1 MLIRSA
7 SYFLDSFPG
16 KEFNS
21 RTMKSTLTLEL
32 YGEKYVLE
40 SEDGETILDTALRN
54 NIDAP
59 YACMSGTC
67 NSCQAK
73 LLEGQVE
80 MPDAEA
86 LSEDEI
92 ADGEILTCC
101 ARPTTP
107 IIQIKYPE

>member
-1 MLIRSA
+1 
-7 SYFLDSFPG
+7 
-16 KEFNS
+16 
-21 RTMKSTLTLEL
+21 MKSTITLEI
-32 YGEKYVLE
+32 YGEKHTLE

-54 NIDAP
+54 NVDAP

-73 LLEGQVE
+73 CIEGSVE
-80 MPDAEA
+80 MEGAEA

-101 ARPTTP
+101 ARPTTAVLR
-107 IIQIKYPE
+107 IKYPE